1 MQRVEDFAKI
11 EFKLNVGW
19 NDIKDCIVKRL
30 GEMFQDYPDYFFTEQ
45 DIHSLLCDIAN
56 EELQLHGITPTE
68 TNDGHEV
75 SLVHHEYPTPFR
87 CDMNDYRFEK
97 KDKPPYGRGHYDLV
111 ILNPTFVRKNSIDVV
126 CVKNYEESETLM
138 KRVNSIPLIWVCE
151 VAFFPKIRAIP
162 NTAFLQIR
170 QDSLKVKETL
180 KHRVGAQSERYCITG
195 SVLAF
200 SSHNTK
206 EATYLKKQVE
216 KLEETLEL
224 EIILTTA

>member
-19 NDIKDCIVKRL
+19 NEIKDCIVKRL

-45 DIHSLLCDIAN
+45 DVHSLLCDIAN
-56 EELQLHGITPTE
+56 EELQLYGITSTE
-68 TNDGHEV
+68 TNDRHEV
-75 SLVHHEYPTPFR
+75 SLVHHKYPTPFR

-97 KDKPPYGRGHYDLV
+97 KDKPPYERGHYDLV
-111 ILNPTFVRKNSIDVV
+111 ILNPTFVRKNSLDLV
-126 CVKNYEESETLM
+126 CANNLEESETS
-138 KRVNSIPLIWVCE
+138 RTYANSTPLLWVCE
-151 VAFFPKIRAIP
+151 VAFFPKIRAIS

-180 KHRVGAQSERYCITG
+180 KHRVGAKSERYCMTG
-195 SVLAF
+195 SVLVF
-200 SSHNTK
+200 SRHNTR
-206 EATYLKKQVE
+206 EAADLRKQVE

>member
-1 MQRVEDFAKI
+1 LQRVEDFAEI
-11 EFKLNVGW
+11 EFKFNVGW

-30 GEMFQDYPDYFFTEQ
+30 GEMFHDYPYYFFTEQ

-75 SLVHHEYPTPFR
+75 NLVHHEYPTPFR

-97 KDKPPYGRGHYDLV
+97 KDKPSYRRGRYDLV
-111 ILNPTFVRKNSIDVV
+111 ILNPTFVRKNSLDVV
-126 CVKNYEESETLM
+126 CANNFSKSEASM
-138 KRVNSIPLIWVCE
+138 KHVDSTPLIWVCE
-151 VAFFPKIRAIP
+151 VVFFPKMRVIP
-162 NTAFLQIR
+162 NTAILQIR

-180 KHRVGAQSERYCITG
+180 RHRVGAKSERYCITG
-195 SVLAF
+195 SVLVF
-200 SSHNTK
+200 SSHNAK
-206 EATYLKKQVE
+206 EAADLKKQVE